1 MGPTIYGWMR
11 LASIMWPRTD
21 IKSSMC
27 KALTEQVA
35 YDPMAI
41 STFLFTMSLMEG
53 KTYDD
58 AKREVI
64 LHLFLCFT
72 IIFDIRIIAIHICST
87 VYLLVV

>member
-1 MGPTIYGWMR
+1 MGPTIYAWMR

-35 YDPMAI
+35 YDPFAI

-53 KTYDD
+53 KST
-58 AKREVI
+58 AEARHEVNKYKY
-64 LHLFLCFT
+64 F
-72 IIFDIRIIAIHICST
+72 IIIWLPSSVLA
-87 VYLLVV
+87 LLQVLQFRF